1 MLDKMCVF
9 SFFQKTETRFTS
21 FKCHVERR
29 KCSQKQKLSE
39 KGKPHCSMMRFACA
53 FSENTTGRSSATL
66 IAGTLGVSL
75 ARKC

>member
-9 SFFQKTETRFTS
+9 SFFRRPKQDLHLSNAALKDASVQKR
-21 FKCHVERR
+21 
-29 KCSQKQKLSE
+29 
-39 KGKPHCSMMRFACA
+39 SMMSFACA